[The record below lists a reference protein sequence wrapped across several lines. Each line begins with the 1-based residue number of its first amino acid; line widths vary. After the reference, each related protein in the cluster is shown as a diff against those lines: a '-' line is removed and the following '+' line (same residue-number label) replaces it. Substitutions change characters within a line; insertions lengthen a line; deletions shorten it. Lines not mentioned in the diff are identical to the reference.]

1 MTIAAVF
8 LDVDGVINDHA
19 LNPGMWDAHFGEV
32 LAPVL
37 GGDARAWGKANRAVF
52 PAIWARNE
60 SWGTDPMTRI
70 RIEAAETIGAMAE
83 YLGMARPAPD
93 QCFDLLR
100 AADVHIAA
108 TAEAAFPFA
117 AEAIRALAARLPVHT
132 ATGNPSW
139 RVEALLNGL
148 GVRELVGVLA
158 GPDLVNIWKGGPVYY
173 ERVFAAAEVAP
184 AEALV
189 VDDSEKCLAWAAE
202 AGAQTAHITSE
213 ACPCPATRHLAT
225 LAEVPA
231 LELIADR

>member
-1 MTIAAVF
+1 M
-8 LDVDGVINDHA
+8 
-19 LNPGMWDAHFGEV
+19 P
-32 LAPVL
+32 
-37 GGDARAWGKANRAVF
+37 ARGGKANRAVF
-52 PAIWARNE
+52 PAIFAQHPT
-60 SWGTDPMTRI
+60 WGTDPMTRI
-70 RIEAAETIGAMAE
+70 RTEATETIGAMAE

-100 AADVHIAA
+100 AADVHVAA

-117 AEAIRALAARLPVHT
+117 ADAIRALAARLPVHT

-139 RVEALLNGL
+139 RVEALLTGL

-158 GPDLVNIWKGGPVYY
+158 GPDLVGISKGGPLYY
-173 ERVFAAAEVAP
+173 ERVVALAGADP
-184 AEALV
+184 STALI
-189 VDDSEKCLAWAAE
+189 VDDSVTCIAWAAE